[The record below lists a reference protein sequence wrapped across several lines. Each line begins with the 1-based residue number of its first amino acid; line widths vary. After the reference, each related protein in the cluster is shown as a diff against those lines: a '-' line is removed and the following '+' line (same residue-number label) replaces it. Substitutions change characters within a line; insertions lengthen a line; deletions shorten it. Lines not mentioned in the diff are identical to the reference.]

1 MDAGWQVS
9 HVRRADKK
17 VYFRPAKSVA
27 TPMAGVSETAPP
39 FVGNDAIVIRKGDL
53 RGGAVR
59 MLEDYREAHGGDLA
73 EAATGLLNEI
83 ALERRRQ
90 LLDWIRNNAPTVSDD
105 STDLIREDRDAR

>member
-1 MDAGWQVS
+1 
-9 HVRRADKK
+9 
-17 VYFRPAKSVA
+17 
-27 TPMAGVSETAPP
+27 MAGVSETAPP